1 MQAVLGTVLN
11 SSSVCGTAL
20 ALSHVA
26 GMSRACK

>member
-11 SSSVCGTAL
+11 SSSVCGPEL

-26 GMSRACK
+26 GMSRA